1 MIDKIIIKNRYN
13 LNIVILINK
22 PKEAKGLV
30 FLMHGFG
37 SFKEHPLIE
46 LSEKIFNDNG
56 FITVRFDITKSIG
69 ESEGEMK
76 DGTLTSYYEDLE
88 DILTWASKQDW
99 YKEPF
104 YLVGHSAGGYCVANY
119 EIKNKEKVEKLILF
133 SPLVSGELHK
143 ETDGIKL
150 IIDEW
155 KEKGIRE
162 WESSSSPGIIK
173 QSKYDFIEDS
183 LNHDLLKNAGKIIC
197 PVLLI
202 SSEDDIIIPI
212 NHQKLLVEKIKDISF
227 VVIKNSNHNLSE
239 ESTIKEIHKIV
250 NDFIKVKKVY

>member
-1 MIDKIIIKNRYN
+1 MVEKIIIKNRYN

-46 LSEKIFNDNG
+46 LSEKIFNNNG
-56 FITVRFDITKSIG
+56 FTTVRFDTTKSIG
-69 ESEGEMK
+69 ESDGEMK

-88 DILTWASKQDW
+88 DVLTWASKQDC

-119 EIKNKEKVEKLILF
+119 TIKNQEKVKKTILF
-133 SPLVSGELHK
+133 SPLVSGKLHK
-143 ETDGIKL
+143 ETDRIKL
-150 IIDEW
+150 IINKW

-162 WESSSSPGIIK
+162 WESSSSPGVIK
-173 QSKYDFIEDS
+173 QSKYDYIEDS
-183 LNHDLLKNAGKIIC
+183 LSHDLLKDAEKIKC

-202 SSEDDIIIPI
+202 SSEDDVIIPI
-212 NHQKLLVEKIKDISF
+212 NHQKLLAEKIKGISF
-227 VVIKNSNHNLSE
+227 SVIKDSDHNLSE
-239 ESTIKEIHKIV
+239 ESTLQEVFKIV
-250 NDFIKVKKVY
+250 NNFI